1 MKVRQ
6 WIWSGYSIKLRR
18 TDKNTGMPRGWQ
30 ERGVIMTKI
39 DIISGFLGA
48 GKTTFIKKLLKEA
61 IAGEKVVL
69 IENEFGEIGI
79 DGGFLKDSGIE
90 IREMNSG
97 CICCSLVGDFGR
109 SLNEVLTKYT
119 PDRVI
124 IEPSGVGKLS
134 DVMKAVCDV
143 AGEIDVVLN
152 GSVTVVDAQKCKM
165 YMKNFG
171 EFFNNQ
177 IESAGTIVLS
187 RTDVADA
194 DKVAQCVEMIREK
207 NPKAAIVTT
216 PIDKLTGEQLLE
228 IIEQPTDDMAEKLL
242 EEVKEGHHHHHDDD
256 DEECCCGHHHHHHD
270 DDDDDEDEHE
280 HHHHHHDDDEE
291 CECGHHH
298 HHHDDDDD
306 DEDEHE
312 HHHHHHD
319 DDEECGCGHHHHHD
333 DDDDEHEH
341 HHHHDGECGCGHHHH
356 HHDHDADEVFTSWGL
371 ETNRTITKEKLESL
385 LQELAHSEKYGQVL
399 RAKGMLPDADGT
411 WYYFDLVPEETEIRT
426 GAPIYTGKVCV
437 IGSNLKED
445 ELKAAFEA

>member
-1 MKVRQ
+1 
-6 WIWSGYSIKLRR
+6 
-18 TDKNTGMPRGWQ
+18 
-30 ERGVIMTKI
+30 MTKI

-298 HHHDDDDD
+298 HHDDDDDD
-306 DEDEHE
+306 DE
-312 HHHHHHD
+312 
-319 DDEECGCGHHHHHD
+319 
-333 DDDDEHEH
+333 DEHEH

>member
-1 MKVRQ
+1 
-6 WIWSGYSIKLRR
+6 
-18 TDKNTGMPRGWQ
+18 
-30 ERGVIMTKI
+30 MTKI

-291 CECGHHH
+291 C
-298 HHHDDDDD
+298 
-306 DEDEHE
+306 
-312 HHHHHHD
+312 
-319 DDEECGCGHHHHHD
+319 GCGHHHHHD

-371 ETNRTITKEKLESL
+371 ETSRSVSLERL
-385 LQELAHSEKYGQVL
+385 NEILHDLAHTEKYGTVL
-399 RAKGMLPDADGT
+399 RAKGMLPDENGV
-411 WYYFDLVPEETEIRT
+411 WHYFDMVPEETEVRE

-437 IGSNLKED
+437 IGSGLKED
-445 ELKAAFEA
+445 DLKELFH

>member
-1 MKVRQ
+1 
-6 WIWSGYSIKLRR
+6 
-18 TDKNTGMPRGWQ
+18 
-30 ERGVIMTKI
+30 MTKI

-109 SLNEVLTKYT
+109 SLSEVLSKYQ

-143 AGEIDVVLN
+143 AGEIPVELN
-152 GSVTVVDAQKCKM
+152 GSVTVVDAMKCKM

-194 DKVAQCVEMIREK
+194 DKVAQCVELIREK

-216 PIDKLTGEQLLE
+216 PCSELTGAQLLS
-228 IIEQPTDDMAEKLL
+228 IIEKPADDMAEQLL
-242 EEVKEGHHHHHDDD
+242 KEVREGHHHHHEDG
-256 DEECCCGHHHHHHD
+256 EECCCGHDHD
-270 DDDDDEDEHE
+270 
-280 HHHHHHDDDEE
+280 HHHHHHH
-291 CECGHHH
+291 G
-298 HHHDDDDD
+298 
-306 DEDEHE
+306 
-312 HHHHHHD
+312 
-319 DDEECGCGHHHHHD
+319 
-333 DDDDEHEH
+333 
-341 HHHHDGECGCGHHHH
+341 
-356 HHDHDADEVFTSWGL
+356 HDADEIFTSWGL
-371 ETNRTITKEKLESL
+371 ETNRAIGKEKLETL
-385 LQELAHSEKYGQVL
+385 LSDLAHSEKYGQVL
-399 RAKGMLPDADGT
+399 RAKGMLPGEDGT

-426 GAPIYTGKVCV
+426 GEPIYTGKVCV

-445 ELKAAFEA
+445 ELKAAFEK

>member
-1 MKVRQ
+1 
-6 WIWSGYSIKLRR
+6 
-18 TDKNTGMPRGWQ
+18 
-30 ERGVIMTKI
+30 MTKI

-152 GSVTVVDAQKCKM
+152 GSGTVVDAQKCKM

-256 DEECCCGHHHHHHD
+256 DEECC
-270 DDDDDEDEHE
+270 
-280 HHHHHHDDDEE
+280 
-291 CECGHHH
+291 CGHHH

>member
-1 MKVRQ
+1 
-6 WIWSGYSIKLRR
+6 
-18 TDKNTGMPRGWQ
+18 
-30 ERGVIMTKI
+30 MTKI

-187 RTDVADA
+187 RTDVADT

-216 PIDKLTGEQLLE
+216 PIDKLTGEQLLA
-228 IIEQPTDDMAEKLL
+228 IIEKPTDDMAEKLL

-256 DEECCCGHHHHHHD
+256 EECCCGHHHHHHD
-270 DDDDDEDEHE
+270 DDDDEDEHE
-280 HHHHHHDDDEE
+280 
-291 CECGHHH
+291 
-298 HHHDDDDD
+298 
-306 DEDEHE
+306 
-312 HHHHHHD
+312 HHHD
-319 DDEECGCGHHHHHD
+319 DDEECGCGHHHHHHD
-333 DDDDEHEH
+333 DDDDEDEHE
-341 HHHHDGECGCGHHHH
+341 HHDGECGCGHHHHH

-411 WYYFDLVPEETEIRT
+411 WYYFDLVPEETEVRT

-445 ELKAAFEA
+445 ELKKAFEA